1 MFFSACSGFI
11 GGMCIEYFR
20 QRSHGLHVVFVAS
33 AVMFL
38 LTGLFYWGAVRSG
51 QGAGSVAVV
60 SLIYS
65 LFCGSLVVAGVWWG
79 RKRDLQKGGSS

>member
-20 QRSHGLHVVFVAS
+20 QRSHGLHV
-33 AVMFL
+33 L

-51 QGAGSVAVV
+51 QGAGSVAAV

-79 RKRDLQKGGSS
+79 RKRDLQKGRSS